1 MQKPV
6 PAAATRRLRG
16 RFVLAGVLM
25 VGLWAAGLAQPV
37 RDSTAFNIV
46 TAVFASVT
54 FLPLGLIT
62 LWGGVSGSEPGMQR
76 ARNALFAC
84 ACLLALVVVVEIL
97 RRMVFA
103 DS

>member
-6 PAAATRRLRG
+6 PAVATRKLRG
-16 RFVLAGVLM
+16 RYILAGVLM
-25 VGLWAAGLAQPV
+25 LGLWGASLIQLAH
-37 RDSTAFNIV
+37 DITTFNIA
-46 TAVFASVT
+46 TAVFASLT
-54 FLPLGLIT
+54 FLPLGLIG
-62 LWGGVSGSEPGMQR
+62 LWGGVSGSEAGMQR